1 MTHYVMTKCTQN
13 LYTVCPSEMVLST
26 AGCRTIRRRYF
37 WEKLILFLKSVID
50 LNWMNRSS
58 LSG

>member
-1 MTHYVMTKCTQN
+1 MTHYMMTKCAQN

-50 LNWMNRSS
+50 LY
-58 LSG
+58 